1 MNEIICKIKIKIKDY
16 YPKLKIIPYYNYECL
31 ISCQK
36 EQLIIPL
43 KNAETMFFENEP
55 ENINSDLIYNISLIS
70 KDNKYIIS
78 KSLLIIPY
86 IRIIQIFEM
95 KTLKFEQQIKLILE
109 NDAKEKIFGPGISVG
124 SIFIKF
130 LIEINSSKSK
140 KSNIILINN
149 NNNNKNNI
157 SKSSSKF
164 KKTIDI
170 NQSSSIINISAAKK
184 NLKLNEI
191 SQNKR
196 ILSTKYSTQK
206 SYEQTNNF
214 TSINKPNFNK
224 NEYIYAQTSPFAL
237 KNYYNSNNQ
246 SAQLFNNE
254 KNKKKFMDYN
264 YYSPPPQ
271 SKYQKL
277 YSKEKS
283 YNINLKRY
291 CSKQGYTNKINSKNN
306 NNNITEPILSN
317 CFSEISI
324 KEKKIKKA
332 PKSQK
337 RFIKKIFSKEID
349 YNFNTIHMGENNIL
363 NEDKIIKNTSIEM
376 NKKKSGKILSK
387 SKKIPYKSSQ
397 KSVIKKNIEKR
408 NSENINNNT
417 ESFNKKITKYNSLK
431 SKTSKNFFIKDT
443 KNRNPKN
450 KIEKHN
456 TLEPKVNLYEKE
468 KKNIN
473 INYINQVHTQED
485 IKNNIL
491 SIIDYFQKK
500 NNDSKNSYNNAIL
513 RYLLFREKIVFENKK
528 KYLLQREDNEK
539 DIKDFIHV
547 KINSKFNNII
557 FKKMSN
563 IKIKEFNIIKI
574 ILNNRNKKDPK
585 KIIQEK
591 LKQQKQMLILLNVVR
606 ELIKK
611 YGNLSHLY
619 DDDNNK
625 KILIKSLFLRYN
637 IREKEWNEND
647 NLLEMYNKIINE
659 IKNQNKEK
667 KKEIEEFKTIKE
679 EEENENDEEEE
690 KKQIIEERIEESND
704 EKENIEEEKIISN
717 NEQSIKGNIVNE
729 NVNKD
734 AISYNEKNIFD
745 IKENL
750 INNNNIKFDENV
762 DINNIKT
769 DLMNNKNIIIN
780 NIIINK

>member
-1 MNEIICKIKIKIKDY
+1 M
-16 YPKLKIIPYYNYECL
+16 
-31 ISCQK
+31 
-36 EQLIIPL
+36 
-43 KNAETMFFENEP
+43 
-55 ENINSDLIYNISLIS
+55 
-70 KDNKYIIS
+70 
-78 KSLLIIPY
+78 
-86 IRIIQIFEM
+86 
-95 KTLKFEQQIKLILE
+95 
-109 NDAKEKIFGPGISVG
+109 
-124 SIFIKF
+124 
-130 LIEINSSKSK
+130 
-140 KSNIILINN
+140 
-149 NNNNKNNI
+149 
-157 SKSSSKF
+157 
-164 KKTIDI
+164 
-170 NQSSSIINISAAKK
+170 
-184 NLKLNEI
+184 
-191 SQNKR
+191 
-196 ILSTKYSTQK
+196 
-206 SYEQTNNF
+206 
-214 TSINKPNFNK
+214 
-224 NEYIYAQTSPFAL
+224 
-237 KNYYNSNNQ
+237 
-246 SAQLFNNE
+246 
-254 KNKKKFMDYN
+254 KKK
-264 YYSPPPQ
+264 
-271 SKYQKL
+271 
-277 YSKEKS
+277 
-283 YNINLKRY
+283 
-291 CSKQGYTNKINSKNN
+291 
-306 NNNITEPILSN
+306 
-317 CFSEISI
+317 
-324 KEKKIKKA
+324 
-332 PKSQK
+332 
-337 RFIKKIFSKEID
+337 
-349 YNFNTIHMGENNIL
+349 
-363 NEDKIIKNTSIEM
+363 
-376 NKKKSGKILSK
+376 
-387 SKKIPYKSSQ
+387 
-397 KSVIKKNIEKR
+397 
-408 NSENINNNT
+408 
-417 ESFNKKITKYNSLK
+417 
-431 SKTSKNFFIKDT
+431 
-443 KNRNPKN
+443 
-450 KIEKHN
+450 
-456 TLEPKVNLYEKE
+456 

-647 NLLEMYNKIINE
+647 NLLEMYNKINNE